1 MDYRQGSGSI
11 TGHPLGSIET
21 LLDASSSRLGIPRQ
35 ATVASLYKNGSWRLP
50 PAHSDPQLQLQAHLN
65 TVNLTKESDYFEWE
79 IKGKI
84 SNRYSTGEVYHYLR
98 EQHDEVDW
106 ANVVW
111 TSYGIPRHNF
121 RTWLVVLDRCPT
133 RDRLLRWG
141 LHVPAPC
148 LLCNRSPESRNHLYF
163 ECDFAYNLWMNI
175 TRLCSLNPTHTWPDS
190 IQQMI
195 ALPAHC
201 SSRPH
206 RFLSLL
212 AWQSTIYWI
221 WNERNT
227 SLHSNTFRSNDL
239 LFRSV
244 DLQIRNRIQSFR
256 ESNPKLCSSM
266 MQTWIRLAW
275 SSISSSGFIAA
286 SLLLYWWEIEASR
299 RLSFL
304 MNWALGLEKF

>member
-50 PAHSDPQLQLQAHLN
+50 PAHSDPQLQL
-65 TVNLTKESDYFEWE
+65 
-79 IKGKI
+79 
-84 SNRYSTGEVYHYLR
+84 R

-121 RTWLVVLDRCPT
+121 RTWLVVLDRCPN
-133 RDRLLRWG
+133 RDRLFRWG
-141 LHVPAPC
+141 LHVHAPC

-227 SLHSNTFRSNDL
+227 SLHSNTFRSTDL

-256 ESNPKLCSSM
+256 ESKPKLCSSM
-266 MQTWIRLAW
+266 MQTWIRLA
-275 SSISSSGFIAA
+275 
-286 SLLLYWWEIEASR
+286 
-299 RLSFL
+299 
-304 MNWALGLEKF
+304 